1 MNITTIICSTGST
14 AQTDLAAP
22 VLVFVDGRGDAD
34 SSVVYQYINLWSSR
48 WTWGGNAPPDSGS
61 LVNIDDGVTIY
72 LDVVTPVLKAVVI
85 DNATLIFDDSKDL
98 QLNVE
103 YILIV
108 NGGRLQIG
116 TEPQPFQHRA
126 EINLYGDQL
135 STELPLCKTNSSS
148 SPRFPPF
155 GRFRRRESLCCA

>member
-1 MNITTIICSTGST
+1 MNSTTIVCSTGST
-14 AQTDLAAP
+14 AQTDLAAS
-22 VLVFVDGRGDAD
+22 VLVFVDGRGYAD
-34 SSVVYQYINLWSSR
+34 GSVVYQYINLWSSR

-61 LVNIDDGVTIY
+61 LVNIADGVTIY
-72 LDVVTPVLKAVVI
+72 LDLVTPVLKAVVI
-85 DNATLIFDDSKDL
+85 DNATLIFDDSTDL

-116 TEPQPFQHRA
+116 SEAQPFQHRA

-135 STELPLCKTNSSS
+135 STALPLCKKNSFS
-148 SPRFPPF
+148 SPRIVRL
-155 GRFRRRESLCCA
+155 GRFRRSESLGRA